1 MKSLI
6 KNYIDLLTIEK
17 LNNFG
22 IKNNI
27 YLTNEELQFLL
38 NLVKSNYEDIL
49 NNEDKYLNVLKQN
62 FSEDKYLKIKNLF
75 LHYKN
80 KYKGYL
86 F

>member
-6 KNYIDLLTIEK
+6 KNYIELLTVEK
-17 LNNFG
+17 LNDFG

-27 YLTNEELQFLL
+27 LLTNNELEFLL
-38 NLVKSNYEDIL
+38 SLVKENYEDIL
-49 NNEDKYLNVLKQN
+49 DNEDKYLNLLKEN
-62 FSEDKYLKIKNLF
+62 FSEDKYIKIKDLF
-75 LHYKN
+75 LYYKN